1 MVYSSLLF
9 IYGFFPLS
17 IMIYYIFRRKFPNG
31 VLLILSMIFCGI
43 ISVYFLMFMI
53 LYTAVNFAA
62 CNFIEKKRSS
72 KSVSGIIFY
81 SAVIFDIAAIF
92 TFRTDF
98 FSGFKELIYV
108 PDGFFPIGISFF
120 TLSAVGTLI
129 DVYFGRLK
137 AEKNIVKFGLYIMFF
152 PRLLMGPV
160 LRYSSFIKM
169 LKNRRDGLNEIG
181 IGFTVFV
188 KGLAKKVIAA
198 DSLYMLY
205 SAVHGIDI
213 ENMTALTAWIGITAY
228 LLCLYFTL
236 SGFSDMGIGIG
247 YCFGFRFPQSFNYP
261 LFSTK
266 IRYFTTRWHIQ
277 IIQWFR
283 RYITKPL
290 SSRFNNKIIKKL
302 IFIAVWGLFGFWYTF
317 SINGVVWGAIIGSA
331 VTIENHFSNEKILNI
346 TGIIYTFLAVV
357 IASVFLSGS
366 DLSYSLKYLL
376 VMLGG
381 NRAFADSLSFYFIKS
396 YIVILLISVYAA
408 TSLFRNLM
416 IRSGRTWI
424 RNAVVIVSPAI
435 VMAFMIICTIMI
447 SYSGSSEM
455 ILLRL

>member
-17 IMIYYIFRRKFPNG
+17 ILIYYIFRKKFPNG
-31 VLLILSMIFCGI
+31 VPLLLSMIFCGM
-43 ISVYFLMFMI
+43 ISLYFLIFMI

-62 CNFIEKKRSS
+62 CNFIEKKRSG
-72 KSVSGIIFY
+72 KPASGIVFY

-98 FSGFKELIYV
+98 FSGFKELIHV

-129 DVYFGRLK
+129 DVYFGKLK

-152 PRLLMGPV
+152 PRLIMGPV

-169 LKNRRDGLNEIG
+169 LENRRDGLNEVG

-188 KGLAKKVIAA
+188 KGLVKKVIAA

-205 SAVHGIDI
+205 SAVRDI
-213 ENMTALTAWIGITAY
+213 EIETMTALTAWIGITAY
-228 LLCLYFTL
+228 MLCLYFTL

-290 SSRFNNKIIKKL
+290 SSQFNNKVIKKL

-317 SINGVVWGAIIGSA
+317 SINGVLWGLIIGSA
-331 VTIENHFSNEKILNI
+331 VTVENHFSNAKILNI
-346 TGIIYTFLAVV
+346 TGIIYTFLVTV
-357 IASVFLSGS
+357 IASVFLSGENI
-366 DLSYSLKYLL
+366 SYSLKYLL

-381 NRAFADSLSFYFIKS
+381 NRAFADSISFYFIKS

-416 IRSGRTWI
+416 MRSGKNWI
-424 RNAVVIVSPAI
+424 RNAVIVVSPAI
-435 VMAFMIICTIMI
+435 VLALMIVCTIMI

>member
-17 IMIYYIFRRKFPNG
+17 ILIYYIFRKKFPNG
-31 VLLILSMIFCGI
+31 VLLLLSTIFCGM
-43 ISVYFLMFMI
+43 ISLYFLIFMI

-62 CNFIEKKRSS
+62 CNFVEKKRSS
-72 KSVSGIIFY
+72 KSASGIVFY

-98 FSGFKELIYV
+98 FSGFKELIHV

-129 DVYFGRLK
+129 DVYFGKLK

-152 PRLLMGPV
+152 PRLIMGPV

-169 LKNRRDGLNEIG
+169 LENRRYGLNEIG

-188 KGLAKKVIAA
+188 KGLVKKVIAA

-205 SAVHGIDI
+205 SAVRDIDI
-213 ENMTALTAWIGITAY
+213 ETMTALTAWIGITAY
-228 LLCLYFTL
+228 MLCLYFTL

-261 LFSTK
+261 LFSKK

-290 SSRFNNKIIKKL
+290 SSQFNNKVIKKL

-317 SINGVVWGAIIGSA
+317 SINGVLWGLIIGSA
-331 VTIENHFSNEKILNI
+331 VTVENHFSNAKILNI
-346 TGIIYTFLAVV
+346 TGIIYTFLVTV
-357 IASVFLSGS
+357 IASVFLSGENI
-366 DLSYSLKYLL
+366 SYSLKYLL

-381 NRAFADSLSFYFIKS
+381 NRSFADSISFYFIKS

-416 IRSGRTWI
+416 MRSGKNWI
-424 RNAVVIVSPAI
+424 RNAVIVVSPAI
-435 VMAFMIICTIMI
+435 VLALMIVCTIMI

>member
-17 IMIYYIFRRKFPNG
+17 IMIYYVFRKKFPNFI
-31 VLLILSMIFCGI
+31 LLLLSMIFCGM
-43 ISVYFLMFMI
+43 ISLYFLIFMI
-53 LYTAVNFAA
+53 IYTAVNFAA
-62 CNFIEKKRSS
+62 CNLIGKNRLN
-72 KSVSGIIFY
+72 KSISGICFY
-81 SAVIFDIAAIF
+81 FAVIFDIASIF
-92 TFRTDF
+92 IFRTDYF
-98 FSGFKELIYV
+98 TGFKEIIHV

-137 AEKNIVKFGLYIMFF
+137 AESNAVNFGLYIMFF
-152 PRLLMGPV
+152 PRLIMGPV

-169 LKNRRDGLNEIG
+169 LENRRDGLNEIG

-205 SAVHGIDI
+205 SAVHSIDI
-213 ENMTALTAWIGITAY
+213 ETMTALTAWIGITAY

-236 SGFSDMGIGIG
+236 SGFSDMGTGIG

-290 SSRFNNKIIKKL
+290 SSRFSNKIIKKL
-302 IFIAVWGLFGFWYTF
+302 IFVVVWGIFGFWYTF
-317 SINGVVWGAIIGSA
+317 SINGAVWGAIIGSA
-331 VTIENHFSNEKILNI
+331 VTFENHFSNDKILNI
-346 TGIIYTFLAVV
+346 TGVIYTFLTS
-357 IASVFLSGS
+357 IMASVFLSGS
-366 DLSYSLKYLL
+366 SLSYSLKYLL

-381 NRAFADSLSFYFIKS
+381 NRAFADSLSFYLIKS
-396 YIVILLISVYAA
+396 YIVILLVSVYAA

-416 IRSGRTWI
+416 TRSGGTWI
-424 RNAVVIVSPAI
+424 RNAVMIISPVIVLI
-435 VMAFMIICTIMI
+435 LMIICTIML

-455 ILLRL
+455 ILLQL

>member
-1 MVYSSLLF
+1 M
-9 IYGFFPLS
+9 
-17 IMIYYIFRRKFPNG
+17 
-31 VLLILSMIFCGI
+31 
-43 ISVYFLMFMI
+43 
-53 LYTAVNFAA
+53 
-62 CNFIEKKRSS
+62 
-72 KSVSGIIFY
+72 
-81 SAVIFDIAAIF
+81 
-92 TFRTDF
+92 
-98 FSGFKELIYV
+98 
-108 PDGFFPIGISFF
+108 
-120 TLSAVGTLI
+120 GTLI
-129 DVYFGRLK
+129 DVYFGKLK

-152 PRLLMGPV
+152 PRLIMGPV

-169 LKNRRDGLNEIG
+169 LENRRDGLNEIG

-188 KGLAKKVIAA
+188 KGLVKKVIAA

-205 SAVHGIDI
+205 SAVRDIDI
-213 ENMTALTAWIGITAY
+213 ETMTALTAWIGITAY
-228 LLCLYFTL
+228 MLCLYFTL

-290 SSRFNNKIIKKL
+290 SSQFNNKVIKKL

-317 SINGVVWGAIIGSA
+317 SINGALWGLIIGSA
-331 VTIENHFSNEKILNI
+331 VTVENHFSNAKILNI
-346 TGIIYTFLAVV
+346 TGIIYTFLVTV
-357 IASVFLSGS
+357 IASVFLSGENI
-366 DLSYSLKYLL
+366 SYSLKYLL

-381 NRAFADSLSFYFIKS
+381 NRAFADSISFYFIKS

-416 IRSGRTWI
+416 MRSGKNWI
-424 RNAVVIVSPAI
+424 RNAVIVVSPAI
-435 VMAFMIICTIMI
+435 VLALMIVCTIMI